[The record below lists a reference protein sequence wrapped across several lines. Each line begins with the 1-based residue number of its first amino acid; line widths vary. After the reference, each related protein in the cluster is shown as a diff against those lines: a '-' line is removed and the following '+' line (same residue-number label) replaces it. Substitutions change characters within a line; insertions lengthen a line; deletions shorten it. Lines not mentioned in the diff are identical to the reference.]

1 MNASSKRDEM
11 SKYGAGGIP
20 SLVLVDSR
28 GNKLENLPVSQ
39 NPSSMLKTLQGAYT
53 KYGQ

>member
-1 MNASSKRDEM
+1 MNASSKKDEM

-28 GNKLENLPVSQ
+28 GNKLENLTVSQ
-39 NPSSMLKTLQGAYT
+39 NPMSMVKILQDAYA
-53 KYGQ
+53 KYGR

>member
-1 MNASSKRDEM
+1 MNASSKKDEM

-20 SLVLVDSR
+20 SLVLLDGR
-28 GNKLENLPVSQ
+28 GNKLENLTASQ
-39 NPSSMLKTLQGAYT
+39 NPSSMVKILQDAYA